1 MSRGA
6 DRSSPRKGLVVQS
19 PGRVTHLYH
28 QSLPMRPGLG
38 ACVYSCDF
46 VGEEFMHCMF
56 WICVDVCT
64 QAKDMCTLILVLQYM
79 YVLSVHVYVCTDL
92 WKCTCANTGNECLY
106 MCVIGMHMCI
116 DKYWCGWVIHV

>member
-19 PGRVTHLYH
+19 PGRDTHLCH
-28 QSLPMRPGLG
+28 QSPPMRPGLG

-56 WICVDVCT
+56 WIRVDVCT

-79 YVLSVHVYVCTDL
+79 YVCYLYTYMCVQTCGSAHVQIQVMSVCICVSL
-92 WKCTCANTGNECLY
+92 ACTCA
-106 MCVIGMHMCI
+106 
-116 DKYWCGWVIHV
+116 